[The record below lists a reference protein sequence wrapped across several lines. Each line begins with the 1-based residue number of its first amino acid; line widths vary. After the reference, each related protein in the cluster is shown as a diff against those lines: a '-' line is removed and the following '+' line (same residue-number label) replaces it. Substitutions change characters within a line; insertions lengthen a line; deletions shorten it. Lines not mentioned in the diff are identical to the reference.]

1 MPVCLVKSCI
11 SAVKLVLSSIV
22 QTWIGPLSVLA
33 DGVGVDP
40 PQAAVQNATAISAVA
55 VMCFPNA
62 LFMEPPPRLC
72 SRFASCRPRAVTG
85 YGTGYGEY
93 SPGPANLSRGE
104 LGTRMSARQSARLA
118 PGVRNFRVA
127 TARLAPN
134 VRNRQD
140 SAGGEDRNGDAL
152 PGRPAVRG
160 AEDAVDIVGSGDI
173 EGVAVGGVREG
184 HFQDSWRGPG
194 HSPGEAADGRADASQ
209 AGLDVIAPAQRQTRQ
224 PDMP

>member
-93 SPGPANLSRGE
+93 SPGPPNLSRGE
-104 LGTRMSARQSARLA
+104 LGHRMSPPQPPRLPPAMRTFRA
-118 PGVRNFRVA
+118 PTPRF
-127 TARLAPN
+127 
-134 VRNRQD
+134 
-140 SAGGEDRNGDAL
+140 
-152 PGRPAVRG
+152 
-160 AEDAVDIVGSGDI
+160 
-173 EGVAVGGVREG
+173 
-184 HFQDSWRGPG
+184 
-194 HSPGEAADGRADASQ
+194 
-209 AGLDVIAPAQRQTRQ
+209 
-224 PDMP
+224 

>member
-72 SRFASCRPRAVTG
+72 SRFASCPPRAVTG

-104 LGTRMSARQSARLA
+104 FGDADVPRRSARLA
-118 PGVRNFRVA
+118 PGRRNFWLA
-127 TARLAPN
+127 APRLAPT
-134 VRNRQD
+134 VRNRTR
-140 SAGGEDRNGDAL
+140 SFTRRARSERRRAARSSH
-152 PGRPAVRG
+152 RPRC
-160 AEDAVDIVGSGDI
+160 
-173 EGVAVGGVREG
+173 
-184 HFQDSWRGPG
+184 
-194 HSPGEAADGRADASQ
+194 
-209 AGLDVIAPAQRQTRQ
+209 
-224 PDMP
+224 

>member
-1 MPVCLVKSCI
+1 MEGLRSSSAPADSKEGSSERPTCIRSGPLPEATAVVSLSLTLDQGTASTWTGIPVCLVKSCI

-55 VMCFPNA
+55 VMSFPNA

-85 YGTGYGEY
+85 YGTGYGET

-104 LGTRMSARQSARLA
+104 LRDVGVPPQSARLA
-118 PGVRNFRVA
+118 PGVRN
-127 TARLAPN
+127 L
-134 VRNRQD
+134 
-140 SAGGEDRNGDAL
+140 
-152 PGRPAVRG
+152 
-160 AEDAVDIVGSGDI
+160 
-173 EGVAVGGVREG
+173 
-184 HFQDSWRGPG
+184 
-194 HSPGEAADGRADASQ
+194 
-209 AGLDVIAPAQRQTRQ
+209 
-224 PDMP
+224 

>member
-1 MPVCLVKSCI
+1 MAVCLVKSCI
-11 SAVKLVLSSIV
+11 SAVKLVLASIV
-22 QTWIGPLSVLA
+22 QSWIGPLSVWA
-33 DGVGVDP
+33 EGVGVDP

-134 VRNRQD
+134 VRNPQD
-140 SAGGEDRNGDAL
+140 TGGWEAPDD
-152 PGRPAVRG
+152 
-160 AEDAVDIVGSGDI
+160 
-173 EGVAVGGVREG
+173 
-184 HFQDSWRGPG
+184 RGP
-194 HSPGEAADGRADASQ
+194 P
-209 AGLDVIAPAQRQTRQ
+209 
-224 PDMP
+224 